1 MDRVNELLKN
11 YRTPILLSLLG
22 GVLILGG
29 MFSSSSGAKTK
40 TTYAVSSSA
49 KPVYQGPIKV
59 DVAGAV
65 ENPAVY
71 NLSSDA
77 RVEDAIKLA
86 GGFSDN
92 ANADFISKTLNL
104 SQKLTDGEKLY
115 IPFQGES
122 VGGVVGSGGAV
133 GAKLDVNSASEADL
147 DNLPGVGPATAQKI
161 IQGRP
166 YSVVDDLINKKSVTK
181 SIYDKIKDLI
191 EVN

>member
-1 MDRVNELLKN
+1 MDRVNEILKN

-22 GVLILGG
+22 GVLIIGG
-29 MFSSSSGAKTK
+29 AFSSSNNVKSK
-40 TTYAVSSSA
+40 SSFTPTA
-49 KPVYQGPIKV
+49 GPKQTYQGQIKV
-59 DVAGAV
+59 DVAGAIK
-65 ENPAVY
+65 NPAVY
-71 NLSSDA
+71 SLSADS
-77 RVEDAIKLA
+77 RVEDAVKLA
-86 GGFSDN
+86 GGFSDS
-92 ANADFISKTLNL
+92 ANDDFISKTLNL

-115 IPFQGES
+115 IPYQGENT
-122 VGGVVGSGGAV
+122 GGVSQSGGTV

-166 YSVVDDLINKKSVTK
+166 YSVVDDLINKKIVTK